1 MGKLLAIDGLNIV
14 RRIYEAN
21 TEPDSPEKA
30 ESVIQNCVSA
40 FRKLLA
46 THAPTHVLA
55 AFDFGGPTWRH
66 DLHPSY
72 REHRTPMPVPLLERL
87 PALYGALERLGVHV
101 VSIAGVEA
109 DDVIGTAVL
118 RWLGEGRGEAV
129 IASTDQDLH
138 ALIAD
143 GAMLWDHF
151 KGEWHDRQWVENKFG
166 VPPELLTDLLAL
178 MGKSADSIPGVSK
191 VGIKTAARLIQSYT
205 TLEGVMAGAG
215 ILKDTLGEKLRQD
228 RDNAFLSRQLVKLKT
243 DVHLGVSWKT
253 LAYAPG

>member
-30 ESVIQNCVSA
+30 ESVLQSCVAA

-46 THAPTHVLA
+46 THAPTHALA
-55 AFDFGGPTWRH
+55 AFDAGGPTWRH
-66 DLHPSY
+66 ALHPAY
-72 REHRTPMPVPLLERL
+72 REHRTPMPAPLQERL
-87 PALYGALERLGVHV
+87 PQLHGAIEGLGVRV
-101 VSIAGVEA
+101 VAVAGVEA

-118 RWLGEGRGEAV
+118 RWLGETRGEAI

-143 GAMLWDHF
+143 GALLWDHF
-151 KGEWHDRQWVENKFG
+151 KSEWHDRHWVENRFG
-166 VPPELLTDLLAL
+166 VPPEALIDLLAL
-178 MGKSADSIPGVSK
+178 RGKSADSIPGVTK
-191 VGIKTAARLIQSYT
+191 VGVKTAARLIQSYK

-228 RDNAFLSRQLVKLKT
+228 RDNAFLSRELVKLKT
-243 DVHLGVSWKT
+243 DVHLGVSWKM
-253 LAYAPG
+253 LAYPGQ